1 MVVRAREVLISRLL
15 IRCRHQPLSKECRH
29 HCSLTAPSHGATFSL
44 HWITGGHARQEAYI
58 WGHMK
63 ARGTYSPGPKGPQ
76 CVGGRGQR
84 GTDIPISGAG
94 SDAAGDANDVPPPL
108 LLLNQLPECQ
118 VLGKGHTFR
127 IWAQNGNC
135 QRSRK
140 DQARKEEQS
149 TKLQNRS
156 LE

>member
-1 MVVRAREVLISRLL
+1 MPPPTFVQGMSPSLL
-15 IRCRHQPLSKECRH
+15 CNSSLPWGHIGPPLDY
-29 HCSLTAPSHGATFSL
+29 
-44 HWITGGHARQEAYI
+44 GGHAGQEACI

-63 ARGTYSPGPKGPQ
+63 ARGTYSPGPRGPR
-76 CVGGRGQR
+76 CVGGRGHR
-84 GTDIPISGAG
+84 GTDIPISGTG

-108 LLLNQLPECQ
+108 LLLNQLPKCQ

-135 QRSRK
+135 QRSNK
-140 DQARKEEQS
+140 NQAGKEEQS

>member
-1 MVVRAREVLISRLL
+1 MGPHR
-15 IRCRHQPLSKECRH
+15 
-29 HCSLTAPSHGATFSL
+29 PS
-44 HWITGGHARQEAYI
+44 TGLRGLDGQEAYI

-76 CVGGRGQR
+76 CVGVQGQR

>member
-29 HCSLTAPSHGATFSL
+29 HCSLTAPSHGATSAL
-44 HWITGGHARQEAYI
+44 HWITGPRRT
-58 WGHMK
+58 
-63 ARGTYSPGPKGPQ
+63 RGVYMGPYEGAWHILPSPKGPQ
-76 CVGGRGQR
+76 YVGGRGHR
-84 GTDIPISGAG
+84 GPDIPISGAG
-94 SDAAGDANDVPPPL
+94 SDAAGDAIDVPPPL